1 MRFSR
6 IAARKAQL
14 LLFQAAEP
22 APLVEAEEIDPRPEM
37 LCFRGQTLA
46 IVRHYFEL
54 SCQVGRLPSLLGRE
68 FFRARVSHHSI
79 PSFEDQVVFT
89 RDIEICLG
97 RLTDDHAEIVTLVG
111 LYDFSVDEVAEMLHR
126 SAFAI
131 RRWFCEALDALAEIF
146 LQGGILSENRPD
158 RRQRQAATSR
168 LPADIAA
175 GARKPPQSVKRS
187 PRARPH
193 RGYGM
198 TLRCILSTARPNRR
212 RLVSW
217 RHTCGARPQKGD
229 NLLRRVP
236 TGNIA
241 EFGVRRPLRR
251 IAVSVVGPCADRRN

>member
-6 IAARKAQL
+6 HAARKAQL

-22 APLVEAEEIDPRPEM
+22 APFVEPEEIDPRPEM

-54 SCQVGRLPSLLGRE
+54 SCQLGRLPSLLGRE
-68 FFRARVSHHSI
+68 FFRARVTHHSI

-89 RDIEICLG
+89 RDVELS
-97 RLTDDHAEIVTLVG
+97 LAQLSDDHAEVLTLVG

-131 RRWFCEALDALAEIF
+131 RRWFCEALDTLAEIF
-146 LQGGILSENRPD
+146 LRGGILSENRPD

-175 GARKPPQSVKRS
+175 GVKKPPQSVKRS
-187 PRARPH
+187 LEHDRA
-193 RGYGM
+193 
-198 TLRCILSTARPNRR
+198 
-212 RLVSW
+212 
-217 RHTCGARPQKGD
+217 
-229 NLLRRVP
+229 
-236 TGNIA
+236 
-241 EFGVRRPLRR
+241 GVMK
-251 IAVSVVGPCADRRN
+251 

>member
-14 LLFQAAEP
+14 LLLEAAEP
-22 APLVEAEEIDPRPEM
+22 SPVVLEEIDPRPET

-79 PSFEDQVVFT
+79 PSFEDQAVFN
-89 RDIEICLG
+89 RDVELCLA
-97 RLTDDHAEIVTLVG
+97 RLSDDHAEIITLVG

-126 SAFAI
+126 STFGI
-131 RRWFCEALDALAEIF
+131 RTWFCAALDALAEIF

-168 LPADIAA
+168 VPADIAA
-175 GARKPPQSVKRS
+175 GARKPPQSVKRL
-187 PRARPH
+187 PERDR
-193 RGYGM
+193 
-198 TLRCILSTARPNRR
+198 
-212 RLVSW
+212 
-217 RHTCGARPQKGD
+217 
-229 NLLRRVP
+229 
-236 TGNIA
+236 TG
-241 EFGVRRPLRR
+241 VLQ
-251 IAVSVVGPCADRRN
+251 

>member
-14 LLFQAAEP
+14 LLFQAAEEEP
-22 APLVEAEEIDPRPEM
+22 AVEPEEIDPRPEM

-89 RDIEICLG
+89 RDIELCLA
-97 RLTDDHAEIVTLVG
+97 RLSDDLAEILTLVG

-126 SAFAI
+126 SAFGI

-146 LQGGILSENRPD
+146 LLGGILSEDRPD
-158 RRQRQAATSR
+158 RRQRQAARSP
-168 LPADIAA
+168 LPADIAD

-187 PRARPH
+187 PEHDR
-193 RGYGM
+193 
-198 TLRCILSTARPNRR
+198 
-212 RLVSW
+212 
-217 RHTCGARPQKGD
+217 
-229 NLLRRVP
+229 
-236 TGNIA
+236 TG
-241 EFGVRRPLRR
+241 VLK
-251 IAVSVVGPCADRRN
+251 

>member
-6 IAARKAQL
+6 TAARKAQL
-14 LLFQAAEP
+14 LLFQSAEP

-126 SAFAI
+126 SASAI

-187 PRARPH
+187 REHDR
-193 RGYGM
+193 
-198 TLRCILSTARPNRR
+198 
-212 RLVSW
+212 
-217 RHTCGARPQKGD
+217 
-229 NLLRRVP
+229 
-236 TGNIA
+236 TGVM
-241 EFGVRRPLRR
+241 E
-251 IAVSVVGPCADRRN
+251 

>member
-14 LLFQAAEP
+14 LLFQAAEEEP
-22 APLVEAEEIDPRPEM
+22 AVEPEEIDPRPEM

-89 RDIEICLG
+89 RDIELCLA
-97 RLTDDHAEIVTLVG
+97 RLSDDLAEIITLVG

-126 SAFAI
+126 SAFGV

-146 LQGGILSENRPD
+146 LLGGILSEDRPD
-158 RRQRQAATSR
+158 RRQRQATSR

-187 PRARPH
+187 PEHDR
-193 RGYGM
+193 
-198 TLRCILSTARPNRR
+198 
-212 RLVSW
+212 
-217 RHTCGARPQKGD
+217 
-229 NLLRRVP
+229 
-236 TGNIA
+236 TG
-241 EFGVRRPLRR
+241 VLK
-251 IAVSVVGPCADRRN
+251 